1 MDALIDNDVLFKGAC
16 YGFLP
21 QLISPLCSANQ
32 VGVLGAA
39 WFVVSKKIGKTAL
52 RKDSEKVL
60 NDLREFMRSVEVL
73 EPTEAEQS
81 MAAEF
86 ELAAQRVAVSLNTGE
101 SQLCA
106 VLIART
112 LRLLITGD
120 KRAITAID
128 RLMNND
134 ARLDYLSGRI
144 WCIEQLVL
152 IMLSAGNG
160 AELREAICGEPSID
174 MALSICFSCRSESGK
189 DENAKQGLESYIA
202 DLRSRAMRVLAA

>member
-16 YGFLP
+16 YGFLRE
-21 QLISPLCSANQ
+21 LISPVCSANQ

-39 WFVVSKKIGKTAL
+39 WFVVSKKIGKTSL
-52 RKDSEKVL
+52 RKSTESVL
-60 NDLREFMRSVEVL
+60 SDLQNFMRSAETL
-73 EPTEAEQS
+73 EPTDAEQS

-86 ELAAQRVAVSLNTGE
+86 ELAAQRVAVSLDTGE

-112 LRLLITGD
+112 LQSLITGD
-120 KRAITAID
+120 KRAIAAID
-128 RLMNND
+128 RLMEND
-134 ARLDYLSGRI
+134 ARLLYLCGRV

-160 AELREAICGEPSID
+160 ASLRDAICGEPSID
-174 MALSICFSCRSESGK
+174 TTLTICFSCRSDSG
-189 DENAKQGLESYIA
+189 DDANFRNGLESYIA
-202 DLRSRAMRVLAA
+202 DLRSKAHRVLAA